1 MERVDGK
8 GDRRRQLWNNHHLE
22 SEEDT
27 RKDTHAIDHLLFALR
42 HKVLTMPVKN
52 DGLDLFLLNPF
63 FMKDDE

>member
-22 SEEDT
+22 SEEN
-27 RKDTHAIDHLLFALR
+27 RKDTHAINHLLFALR